1 MAKGFRSWLKKY
13 GAWAP
18 VIIILGIIAVIV
30 AAVVIPYVFIW
41 ALNTLFGLGIQFNFY
56 TWLAALIIIAIIGSK
71 GR

>member
-1 MAKGFRSWLKKY
+1 MAKKGFLKKY

-18 VIIILGIIAVIV
+18 VVVGVGAIFVIV

-41 ALNTLFGLGIQFNFY
+41 ALNELFSLNIPFNFY
-56 TWLAALIIIAIIGSK
+56 TWLAALIIIGLVAPK